1 MVFVPGMQV
10 GPYQI
15 LERLGQGGMATV
27 YKAYHPAL
35 DRYVA
40 LKVLHPA
47 FMEDPNF
54 LERFRREAR
63 VVARLDHP
71 NIVPIYDFSEHEG
84 QPYLVMKFIEGETLK
99 ARLQRGRLS
108 VEEIMVVAEAV
119 GAALSYAHRQGVLHR
134 DVKPSNVML
143 AADGRIYLTDFGL
156 ARIAQAGES
165 SLSSD
170 RLLGTPQYI
179 SPEQALGKG
188 DLDER
193 TDVYSFGVMLFEL
206 FLARVP
212 YSADTPYAIIHD
224 HIYTPL
230 PRPRDLDPNISP
242 ALERV
247 LLKAL
252 AKSPEDRFASVEA
265 LMEALRKAVR
275 GEDAL
280 AGEPLPTQPAAATL
294 PSLKPAK
301 AATGT
306 AAAPPAASAAP
317 AAPPPSLG
325 SSASTVAALPHRH
338 GWWWFLGGILVA
350 VLVVGAGVLVF
361 LRTRPQR
368 SHMPARA
375 TMPMLAAEMPTHE
388 PSMQADEPEA
398 SEAPLSPEVR
408 KLLLGIPRPALDAPE
423 VASLIDRIEASPEN
437 YRAWFALAAE
447 LWSSGYPQWKILGH
461 AVALARDKGDWETV
475 MEAAD
480 EMGVRGATLPAA
492 RLQVE
497 AYLLAPPGEW
507 QKHQDDFYATLMAA
521 APEPDL
527 PQYLPYDVIAKVSP
541 ELADLVYASH
551 FYFSGEGKRGD
562 RHAEALQQA
571 GVPEAAL
578 ALLKAERAFFIEN
591 DPAKAR
597 QLLDRILNQT
607 DGVPEW
613 VVLIAE
619 ADQEML
625 SDQH

>member
-108 VEEIMVVAEAV
+108 MEEIMVVAEAV

-265 LMEALRKAVR
+265 LMEALRQAVR

-280 AGEPLPTQPAAATL
+280 AGEPLPSQPAAATL
-294 PSLKPAK
+294 PSLKPAE
-301 AATGT
+301 AATDT
-306 AAAPPAASAAP
+306 AAAPPASCAAT
-317 AAPPPSLG
+317 AAPPPSLR
-325 SSASTVAALPHRH
+325 SRASTV
-338 GWWWFLGGILVA
+338 
-350 VLVVGAGVLVF
+350 
-361 LRTRPQR
+361 
-368 SHMPARA
+368 
-375 TMPMLAAEMPTHE
+375 
-388 PSMQADEPEA
+388 
-398 SEAPLSPEVR
+398 
-408 KLLLGIPRPALDAPE
+408 
-423 VASLIDRIEASPEN
+423 
-437 YRAWFALAAE
+437 
-447 LWSSGYPQWKILGH
+447 
-461 AVALARDKGDWETV
+461 ET
-475 MEAAD
+475 
-480 EMGVRGATLPAA
+480 
-492 RLQVE
+492 
-497 AYLLAPPGEW
+497 
-507 QKHQDDFYATLMAA
+507 
-521 APEPDL
+521 
-527 PQYLPYDVIAKVSP
+527 
-541 ELADLVYASH
+541 
-551 FYFSGEGKRGD
+551 
-562 RHAEALQQA
+562 
-571 GVPEAAL
+571 
-578 ALLKAERAFFIEN
+578 
-591 DPAKAR
+591 
-597 QLLDRILNQT
+597 
-607 DGVPEW
+607 
-613 VVLIAE
+613 
-619 ADQEML
+619 
-625 SDQH
+625 

>member
-108 VEEIMVVAEAV
+108 VEEVMVVAEAV

-252 AKSPEDRFASVEA
+252 AKSPDDRFASVEA

-280 AGEPLPTQPAAATL
+280 AGEPLPAQPAAATL
-294 PSLKPAK
+294 PSLKAK

-306 AAAPPAASAAP
+306 APAPPAASAAP
-317 AAPPPSLG
+317 AAPPPSSGG
-325 SSASTVAALPHRH
+325 SVSTVVAPPQRH

-361 LRTRPQR
+361 LRTRPSR

-375 TMPMLAAEMPTHE
+375 TMPMLAAEMPTQA
-388 PSMQADEPEA
+388 PSMQANEHEEGEA
-398 SEAPLSPEVR
+398 HLPPEVR
-408 KLLLGIPRPALDAPE
+408 KLLLGIPRPAADDPAVAPLVDKIKE
-423 VASLIDRIEASPEN
+423 SPEN
-437 YRAWFALAAE
+437 YWAWFALAAE
-447 LWSSGYPQWKILGH
+447 LWSAGYPQWQILGH
-461 AVALARDKGDWETV
+461 AVALARDKGDWNAV
-475 MEAAD
+475 IEASD
-480 EMGVRGATLPAA
+480 EMGMRDAMLPAA

-497 AYLLAPPGEW
+497 AYLLAPPDEW
-507 QKHQDDFYATLMAA
+507 QKHKDDFYATLMAA

-527 PQYLPYDVIAKVSP
+527 PQYLPHNVIAKVSP

-551 FYFSGEGKRGD
+551 FYFNGEGTRGD
-562 RHAEALQQA
+562 RYAEALQQA

-591 DPAKAR
+591 DPAKAH
-597 QLLDRILNQT
+597 QLLDRILHQT